1 VLVSAG
7 VRWQPFS
14 AAAAAELPAV
24 ADPAAWAVPAAE
36 AAARRDLRGPEFLV
50 ASIDPPGALRPMPRC
65 QLRYPGVRLG
75 LGHAA
80 SIDPRGGLGLGHAA
94 SINPLGRARA
104 RIASCVQPV
113 DDMCTYVPRRNPP
126 HNTRH

>member
-80 SIDPRGGLGLGHAA
+80 SIDP
-94 SINPLGRARA
+94 LGRARA

-113 DDMCTYVPRRNPP
+113 DDMCTYVPRRNPT